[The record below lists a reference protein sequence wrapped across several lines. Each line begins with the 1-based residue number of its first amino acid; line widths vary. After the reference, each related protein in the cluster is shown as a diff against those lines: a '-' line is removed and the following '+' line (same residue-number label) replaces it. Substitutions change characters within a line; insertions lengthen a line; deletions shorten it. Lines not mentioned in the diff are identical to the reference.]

1 MMRITSCA
9 ARPLLAAA
17 LGLACLAPTGCG
29 QKGLP
34 AKVLH
39 GSVSCGG
46 EMAPTGQISFVP
58 VEDAPGPTCAAFI
71 VNGQYRIAEQGG
83 VPLGKH
89 RVQVDARKKTGRK
102 VSGRIGHE
110 ASMIDEEVKMGPPIY
125 AGEQSPLIVDVRPDS
140 DGKLDIA
147 IPRQ

>member
-1 MMRITSCA
+1 MWITSCA
-9 ARPLLAAA
+9 ARPLLAGA
-17 LGLACLAPTGCG
+17 LGLACLVPTGCG

-34 AKVLH
+34 AKVLC
-39 GSVSCGG
+39 GSVSCDG
-46 EMAPTGQISFVP
+46 EMAPAGQISFVP

-71 VNGQYRIAEQGG
+71 VNGQYRIEERGG

-102 VSGRIGHE
+102 IWGRSGHE
-110 ASMIDEEVKMGPPIY
+110 PSMIDEEVKMGPQIY
-125 AGEQSPLIVDVRPDS
+125 AGEQSPLVVDVRPDS
-140 DGKLDIA
+140 DGRLDIT